1 MNTHSRCADSRME
14 ILTANAL
21 RAGAPLEILKEILE
35 AVTTDEGLAVLKQH
49 GYLET
54 TMKHIME
61 KIEFYLTN
69 RAYQNL
75 ELAAL
80 VFSNELGELGRFGD
94 VDGLLRKTNA

>member
-1 MNTHSRCADSRME
+1 
-14 ILTANAL
+14 
-21 RAGAPLEILKEILE
+21 
-35 AVTTDEGLAVLKQH
+35 
-49 GYLET
+49 
-54 TMKHIME
+54 ME

-94 VDGLLRKTNA
+94 VDGLLRKTNAWREETI